1 MMNFDKQT
9 ITMLAVAVCLF
20 ACFYLYK
27 ENQKQKTE
35 LSTFAMKVTSQLN
48 RAPVREEKK
57 KVTIVEEVEDKSED

>member
-1 MMNFDKQT
+1 MEFDKQT
-9 ITMLAVAVCLF
+9 ITMFAVVVCLL

-35 LSTFAMKVTSQLN
+35 LSNFAVKVASQLN

-57 KVTIVEEVEDKSED
+57 PPVVVEEVEENNDK